1 MEEESNDHLSVLC
14 VLCQDRL
21 DEPVVLSCCGVTNC
35 RPCLLKWLAGQ
46 RICPQCR
53 VPVVAANSALRVSDS
68 LEAALNLVGD
78 LEARLAWAEGHII
91 ELQAQEFAASSRATT
106 SDGILH

>member
-1 MEEESNDHLSVLC
+1 MAS
-14 VLCQDRL
+14 
-21 DEPVVLSCCGVTNC
+21 G
-35 RPCLLKWLAGQ
+35 AG
-46 RICPQCR
+46 ICPQCR

-106 SDGILH
+106 SDGILHSLEGTLKSTRKENDKLSSKLSAATAELDALDQ